1 MKARVRQYH
10 PLRDS
15 LPLRSGL
22 LNGLVGQMPVWDK
35 STVHLSCSLNSL
47 VAHRRKGPSMCSHS
61 RTSDLLKGWVKSSP
75 KLPAAFSDIDC
86 YAVVVFLTKPLSCK
100 AIILSIAEK
109 LSGRALFA
117 KGEIFVNKSIYQHQ
131 GSHRYLSAFVIP
143 DDKSKNILSIWKIQT
158 EGIPASRLEF
168 LTIHLLKPLL
178 QRSFI
183 VKTKDWVLFLRVQN
197 YTVVSRMLI
206 NKKSRASA
214 CPKGFLKNL

>member
-22 LNGLVGQMPVWDK
+22 LNRLVGQMPVWAK
-35 STVHLSCSLNSL
+35 FAVHLSCSLNSL

-61 RTSDLLKGWVKSSP
+61 RRSDLLRGWVKSSP

-86 YAVVVFLTKPLSCK
+86 YYVVVFLTVPLSCK
-100 AIILSIAEK
+100 AIVHSIAEK
-109 LSGRALFA
+109 LSGGAPIA
-117 KGEIFVNKSIYQHQ
+117 KEEIFVNQTVIQHQ
-131 GSHRYLSAFVIP
+131 GSHRYLSEFVIS

-158 EGIPASRLEF
+158 EGTLASKLEF

-178 QRSFI
+178 QHSFI
-183 VKTKDWVLFLRVQN
+183 VKTKDWVLFLRVQT
-197 YTVVSRMLI
+197 YMVVNGMLI
-206 NKKSRASA
+206 NKKSHGSA
-214 CPKGFLKNL
+214 CPNGFLKNL